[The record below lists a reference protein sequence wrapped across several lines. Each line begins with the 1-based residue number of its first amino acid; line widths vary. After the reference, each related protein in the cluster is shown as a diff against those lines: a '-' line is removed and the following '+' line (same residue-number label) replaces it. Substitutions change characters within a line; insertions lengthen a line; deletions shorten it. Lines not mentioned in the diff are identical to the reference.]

1 MLVTDGKDHDNDMSF
16 RSWMIAQDEDDEEW
30 LQDWEKK
37 DSAEC
42 HKSFRE
48 HFYKEVKKGIQLTK
62 LGKDYKVILRF
73 TMIDFGIVK
82 GGKKVLSVLLGG
94 ARGLMSPA
102 TASGELE
109 VRDLNTDEVLTVIAF
124 NDLVGEE
131 RYTQISRLKGIFENI
146 GEELYDYLKEYKK
159 QNK

>member
-1 MLVTDGKDHDNDMSF
+1 
-16 RSWMIAQDEDDEEW
+16 
-30 LQDWEKK
+30 
-37 DSAEC
+37 
-42 HKSFRE
+42 
-48 HFYKEVKKGIQLTK
+48 
-62 LGKDYKVILRF
+62 
-73 TMIDFGIVK
+73 MIDFGIVK